1 MKVHVAVPV
10 AAAETALHVVGLER
24 AGKLRKAVQ
33 HEVAEDHR
41 EQAEDLQQ
49 WVGVPGRKGR
59 HDCQQG
65 EVEMGTVEEEIA
77 EDD

>member
-1 MKVHVAVPV
+1 MKRHVPVPV
-10 AAAETALHVVGLER
+10 AAAETALHVVGPE
-24 AGKLRKAVQ
+24 GKVRKVVQ
-33 HEVAEDHR
+33 HEVAED
-41 EQAEDLQQ
+41 LQQ
-49 WVGVPGRKGR
+49 WAGVPGRKGQ

>member
-1 MKVHVAVPV
+1 VKRHVPVPV
-10 AAAETALHVVGLER
+10 AAAETALHVVGPE
-24 AGKLRKAVQ
+24 GKVRKVVQ

-41 EQAEDLQQ
+41 DQAEDLQQ
-49 WVGVPGRKGR
+49 WAGVPGRKGQ